1 MIRTRRHPP
10 RGLCVHSVFQTTVQR
25 VMRDVLYNAQKFCTI
40 PASSHWSLWMLH
52 KRVLLLTSVGLAA
65 VFSLALPSP
74 AMAQGYLGG
83 NLRSFA
89 VLAGTTVTC
98 AGASTIT
105 GDVGVSPG
113 AAIVGFPAPCS
124 DVGTLHSADATA
136 AAGQADLTT
145 AYTTLA
151 GLPCAATIGP
161 NLAGLTLT
169 QGVYCVGAA
178 ASNLTGT
185 LTLDAQGNANAVFV
199 FRMSSTLITSPGATV
214 SLVNGANACAVEWQ
228 VSSSATID
236 VGTTFVGNIL
246 ALTSISM
253 NSGANLAGRALTRNG
268 AVTLNANSVSFAAC
282 GATAGAGG
290 VPPPFPPVGVP
301 TLPDLVKWV
310 LFAVL
315 LGGGSYLVSRRTRAA
330 SGN

>member
-1 MIRTRRHPP
+1 
-10 RGLCVHSVFQTTVQR
+10 
-25 VMRDVLYNAQKFCTI
+25 
-40 PASSHWSLWMLH
+40 MLH
-52 KRVLLLTSVGLAA
+52 KRLLLPASVGLAA
-65 VFSLALPSP
+65 AFCLVLPSS
-74 AMAQGYLGG
+74 AMAQGFLGG
-83 NLRSFA
+83 NLRPFA

-113 AAIVGFPAPCS
+113 SAIVGFPAPCT
-124 DVGTLHSADATA
+124 DVGTLHSADAPA
-136 AAGQADLTT
+136 AAAQAELTA

-185 LTLDAQGNANAVFV
+185 LTLDAQGNADAVFV
-199 FRMSSTLITSPGATV
+199 FLMSSTLITSPGATV

-253 NSGANLAGRALTRNG
+253 NNGASLTGRALARNG
-268 AVTLNANSVSFAAC
+268 AVTLDANTVSFAAC

-290 VPPPFPPVGVP
+290 VPPPFPPAGVP

-315 LGGGSYLVSRRTRAA
+315 LGGGSYLVSRRTRGA
-330 SGN
+330 SFD